1 MILNDAAMALG
12 VAVTS
17 APVSTLNVIL
27 QTLYSSTVNRE
38 IFNGNKFSRLAESMK
53 EKLTHENK

>member
-12 VAVTS
+12 MAVTS

-27 QTLYSSTVNRE
+27 QALYSSTVNRE
-38 IFNGNKFSRLAESMK
+38 IFNDNKFSRLAES
-53 EKLTHENK
+53 TEN